1 MATVAP
7 PQHPSSPHLSRE
19 LNFNSERQFGFPTL
33 APQVPHI
40 TGSSFFHAQEQA
52 FFSQCFLQ
60 VQLKSVYYTDQALA
74 PSASSR
80 GSEPAHFADSTLYA
94 CNVPFSVQPEHL
106 LPAVPQRLQH
116 FRTSRYEIPS
126 SPENASIASPPTT
139 PFVSSHHYDSSRS
152 DVDGDYVPPLTKMR
166 STAQHSPTLR
176 STKSTRPPRSTSPAT
191 ARSLLPLDPSS
202 RASRRPHPY
211 RRNIPSRNP
220 QCEDSA
226 LGTSVP
232 DLKCHVITHDRWR
245 EPEKWTCCG
254 VGMDRAFL
262 YGKGIREG
270 MTDAELQDEIT
281 SNVHQV
287 DDYERMSGSLLGT
300 PDGQR
305 LIFAGKR
312 LKDRL
317 TSNGCNIQES
327 TLHLALRPCG
337 GMQIF
342 VKTRTGRTITLEVE
356 SSNTI
361 NNTVPLSDYSV
372 QKGST
377 LHLVLR
383 LRGGMQ
389 IFVKTLTGKTITIE
403 QLKGGRALSDYN
415 IHKAATR
422 HLVLRLRGGMQIP
435 VKTATGKTTTLE
447 AESSDTINDVR
458 AKIQDN
464 EGIPSDQQRLVFAGK
479 QLEDGRTLNDY
490 NIQKESAL
498 HWVRPPSSG
507 GTQIFFKIF
516 VDVNLSGRRDLYSSI
531 TLLLSKPITR
541 RGQTHSYNP
550 VANPGISEVS
560 SQT

>member
-40 TGSSFFHAQEQA
+40 T
-52 FFSQCFLQ
+52 

-152 DVDGDYVPPLTKMR
+152 DVDGDYVPPADEDEEYR
-166 STAQHSPTLR
+166 PAQSNSQKHKKHKTTSQY
-176 STKSTRPPRSTSPAT
+176 KSR
-191 ARSLLPLDPSS
+191 
-202 RASRRPHPY
+202 H
-211 RRNIPSRNP
+211 
-220 QCEDSA
+220 
-226 LGTSVP
+226 
-232 DLKCHVITHDRWR
+232 R
-245 EPEKWTCCG
+245 E
-254 VGMDRAFL
+254 
-262 YGKGIREG
+262 
-270 MTDAELQDEIT
+270 
-281 SNVHQV
+281 
-287 DDYERMSGSLLGT
+287 
-300 PDGQR
+300 QR